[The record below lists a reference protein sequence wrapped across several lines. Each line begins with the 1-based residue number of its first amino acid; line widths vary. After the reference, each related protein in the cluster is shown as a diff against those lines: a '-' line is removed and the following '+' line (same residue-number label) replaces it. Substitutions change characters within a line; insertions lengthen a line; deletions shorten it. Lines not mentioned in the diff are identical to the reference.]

1 VGVPGHPGPPRD
13 VLRPA
18 PERPAVPDSRPLTML
33 AAIAASVVLSL
44 SPAVPALAADTGG
57 VAWTV
62 QTVDSENGTGRGSF
76 SYDLE
81 PGATISDAMAVVNTG
96 TVTLPLDVYAAD
108 AFTTAGGDVDLVA
121 DAADSA
127 DAGLWVSVATTQVVL
142 EPGSRAEIPFTIT
155 VPADAR
161 PGDHA
166 AGLVTSLA
174 GTDASAILSVERRLG
189 TRINLRVA
197 GDLLPAAQVENV
209 RASYAPS
216 WNPFEAGTLTVDYA
230 LRNIGNTRLTG
241 VGAIEAAGP
250 VGLFASRTPAE
261 QLDEVIPGST
271 IEVRR
276 TLSVSALGWLSGA
289 VVIDPE
295 GVGLGAGQLA
305 SVVTEFSTPAVPWSL
320 VVLLVVIAGLAIAAI
335 VLVRRRRA
343 PAPEGAAPSGTQGQQ
358 G

>member
-1 VGVPGHPGPPRD
+1 
-13 VLRPA
+13 
-18 PERPAVPDSRPLTML
+18 ML
-33 AAIAASVVLSL
+33 AAATASALLVLGLATPAIAADS
-44 SPAVPALAADTGG
+44 GG

-62 QTVDSENGTGRGSF
+62 KTVDSENGTGRGSF

-81 PGATISDAMAVVNTG
+81 PGASVSDAMVVVNTG
-96 TVTLPLDVYAAD
+96 TVALPLDVYAAD

-121 DAADSA
+121 DASA
-127 DAGLWVSVATTQVVL
+127 SDDAGLWVSVATSQIVL
-142 EPGSRAEIPFTIT
+142 EPGAQAEIPFTLT
-155 VPADAR
+155 VPTGAQ

-174 GTDASAILSVERRLG
+174 GADASAILSVERRLG
-189 TRINLRVA
+189 TRINVRVA
-197 GDLLPAAQVENV
+197 GALLPAAQVENV
-209 RASYAPS
+209 RASYTPS
-216 WNPFEAGTLTVDYA
+216 WNPFEAGTLTVEYA
-230 LRNIGNTRLTG
+230 LRNTGNTRLTG

-250 VGLFASRTPAE
+250 VGLFASRTTAE

-271 IEVRR
+271 IEMRR
-276 TLSVSALGWLSGA
+276 TLPVSALGWLSGA

-305 SVVTEFSTPAVPWSL
+305 SVVTDFSTLAVPWSL
-320 VVLLVVIAGLAIAAI
+320 VVLLVVVAGLVVAAV

-343 PAPEGAAPSGTQGQQ
+343 SAPTAGDRPSGTQGKQ